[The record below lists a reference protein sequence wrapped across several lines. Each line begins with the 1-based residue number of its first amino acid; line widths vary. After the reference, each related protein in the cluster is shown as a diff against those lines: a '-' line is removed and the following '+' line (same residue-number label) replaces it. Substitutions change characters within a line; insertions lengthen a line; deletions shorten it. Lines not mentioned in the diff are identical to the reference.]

1 MVQPVASQCL
11 DSRAGHRTEA
21 DVHGV
26 RAQHGGD
33 GQPQIGDA
41 GVVSGDVGE
50 CLDETGMPGH
60 DLEYQFGQ
68 VDLRQHLLHPA
79 PQVDQR
85 RWVGD
90 RDQRGDVQLAV
101 LVDRGGGVGVQPGG
115 DLAVHLVQ
123 PGRIPGEKRPRLHRQ
138 IQRIHARVAGLLPH
152 LTREQVC
159 PGVTP
164 PQ

>member
-1 MVQPVASQCL
+1 MKP
-11 DSRAGHRTEA
+11 
-21 DVHGV
+21 
-26 RAQHGGD
+26 
-33 GQPQIGDA
+33 
-41 GVVSGDVGE
+41 
-50 CLDETGMPGH
+50 GMPGH

-85 RWVGD
+85 RRVGD

-101 LVDRGGGVGVQPGG
+101 LVDSGGGVGVQPGG

-123 PGRIPGEKRPRLHRQ
+123 PGRMPGEQRPRLHRQ
-138 IQRIHARVAGLLPH
+138 IQRIHACVAGLLPR

-164 PQ
+164 PR